1 VERQVSQVWQ
11 GVRRSPVVRG
21 IGTRLMHVAADG
33 IARAQGFHIPPVED
47 MGAGTRLRQ
56 VLGWYEHESLRA
68 VELLVHPGMVAVDVG
83 AHIGYYTRR
92 LARRVGRSGRVLAL
106 EPHEPTFRLL
116 EQNLPRGRFPNV
128 ELVRVAAGEAP
139 GEASLV
145 EFMGSG
151 KHSLYDVSLLDAE
164 YRARGTTVAVKV
176 ARVDDL
182 LRERGL
188 RQVHFV
194 KLDIEGA
201 EQAALRGMSEVLAAS
216 PAAAAIVEYN
226 SRAVDAAGSTPE
238 QFVADLTGLGFDL
251 VLLAES
257 GEVLDLPA
265 DPRQLPDS
273 NYVNVLGVKGM
284 AARRALAEPLAFRDL
299 ALAAS

>member
-1 VERQVSQVWQ
+1 
-11 GVRRSPVVRG
+11 
-21 IGTRLMHVAADG
+21 
-33 IARAQGFHIPPVED
+33 
-47 MGAGTRLRQ
+47 

-92 LARRVGRSGRVLAL
+92 LARRVGSTGRVLAL
-106 EPHEPTFRLL
+106 EPHEPTFHLL
-116 EQNLPRGRFPNV
+116 EQNLPPARFPNV
-128 ELVRVAAGEAP
+128 ELVRVAAGETP

-151 KHSLYDVSLLDAE
+151 KHSFYDVSRLDAE
-164 YRARGTTVAVKV
+164 YRARGTSVAVQV

-182 LRERGL
+182 MRERGL
-188 RQVHFV
+188 RRVHFV

-216 PAAAAIVEYN
+216 PVAAAIVEYN

-238 QFVADLTGLGFDL
+238 RFVADLTGLGFDL

-265 DPRQLPDS
+265 DPRRLPDR

-284 AARRALAEPLAFRDL
+284 PARRALAEPLNFRDR
-299 ALAAS
+299 ALAAT